1 MGKLGLPLFEVG
13 IYDPVTLPSGHALNA
28 VLVGDDF
35 TKWED
40 WNFIEGNY
48 ETMNNVPGGEGT
60 NLPLNCEQVSIGY
73 YYMTINDHGQ
83 KLLNGVLV
91 LEFKLVDGIPHITY
105 NVNYV

>member
-1 MGKLGLPLFEVG
+1 
-13 IYDPVTLPSGHALNA
+13 
-28 VLVGDDF
+28 
-35 TKWED
+35 
-40 WNFIEGNY
+40 
-48 ETMNNVPGGEGT
+48 
-60 NLPLNCEQVSIGY
+60 LNCEQVSIGY